1 MEKQMLTLKPEEFES
16 CPIGIKN
23 SANIEHLSETFD
35 LKLDAMVERIEQKI
49 DAMNDKIQTEFVQ
62 MNEKM
67 DNINNKVN
75 SLDKKVGV
83 LDKKLDGVDNLES
96 FIESKVENKIK
107 STAKDKV
114 WGIAKWII
122 GTLLGT
128 SAAVFT
134 AYMIKLIV
142 K

>member
-1 MEKQMLTLKPEEFES
+1 MEKQMLTLKPEEYES
-16 CPIGIKN
+16 CPVGIKN
-23 SANIEHLSETFD
+23 SADIKHLSETFD

-49 DAMNDKIQTEFVQ
+49 DAMNDKVQTEFVQ

-67 DNINNKVN
+67 DNINNKVD

-96 FIESKVENKIK
+96 FIESKVESKLK
-107 STAKDKV
+107 TSAKDKV
-114 WGIAKWII
+114 WNAAKWVV
-122 GTLLGT
+122 TVLLG
-128 SAAVFT
+128 AAASVFT